1 MSFLPHEPLA
11 SNQHRW
17 ILFGIAAIGFGLLI
31 VSIVTSPWL
40 LVVGAVALLA
50 IFLTWKEPMWAVLFL
65 LAWWPLEPFILKF
78 IHDDVYVFARYASE
92 ILIYV
97 LVIVVIVG
105 LITKRFERRFSA
117 IDVPF
122 VLFLLMIGASI
133 ILNAIPV
140 VDAALGLRQI
150 VRFML
155 LFFVVLYRYPRR
167 YWIKYAMVVL
177 CATLFLQSLL
187 GITQALSGGGLDA
200 FLLPSER
207 RTFGDIQLTEGTVQF
222 WDPGQR
228 VFGTFGRYDRMGAF
242 LAFVLLLVVAF
253 VYESDTQPEWK
264 WLGWLTALGLPALLL
279 TYSRS
284 AWFGLI
290 LGALVIGWVRK
301 DKRVLYGAV
310 IAGVVLASILGFSG
324 IQKTLS
330 DVPRQTVVERFFEAF
345 SYERFRG
352 EYYGIGRVFW
362 ILHTPQTVVSHSA
375 IPFLFG
381 WGPAQY
387 GGGAVAALGNTRV
400 YDAVGLPFGVYGTE
414 GYIDNNWM
422 SLWGE
427 TGTLG
432 IILYAWLY
440 IALMVVG
447 VRVARHGRSALTRA
461 VGAGYVGVSVA
472 VGVNAFLATFLE
484 IRTLA
489 PYLWVWA
496 AFMITLGGREKI
508 LITRVRRSGD

>member
-1 MSFLPHEPLA
+1 M
-11 SNQHRW
+11 
-17 ILFGIAAIGFGLLI
+17 
-31 VSIVTSPWL
+31 
-40 LVVGAVALLA
+40 
-50 IFLTWKEPMWAVLFL
+50 
-65 LAWWPLEPFILKF
+65 
-78 IHDDVYVFARYASE
+78 YVFARYASE
-92 ILIYV
+92 LLIYV
-97 LVIVVIVG
+97 LVAVVIVG
-105 LITKRFERRFSA
+105 LITGRFKRRFSA

-122 VLFLLMIGASI
+122 VLFLLMIGVSVV
-133 ILNAIPV
+133 LNTIPV
-140 VDAALGLRQI
+140 VDAVLGLRQI
-150 VRFML
+150 IRFVL
-155 LFFVVLYRYPRR
+155 LFFVVFYRYPRR
-167 YWIKYAMVVL
+167 FWVKYVMMAL
-177 CATLFLQSLL
+177 CAMLLLQSLV
-187 GITQALSGGGLDA
+187 GIAQALSGGELDA

-228 VFGTFGRYDRMGAF
+228 VFGTFGRYDRMGTF
-242 LAFVLLLVVAF
+242 LAFVLLLVMAF
-253 VYESDTQPEWK
+253 VYESDKQPEWK
-264 WLGWLTALGLPALLL
+264 WLGWLAALGLPTLLL

-290 LGALVIGWVRK
+290 LGALAVGWVRK

-310 IAGVVLASILGFSG
+310 VAGVVFASILGFSG

-352 EYYGIGRVFW
+352 EYYGLGRVFW
-362 ILHTPQTVVSHSA
+362 ILHTPRTVVLHGA
-375 IPFLFG
+375 VPFLFG

-432 IILYAWLY
+432 LLLYAWMYL
-440 IALMVVG
+440 ALLALG
-447 VRVARHGRSALTRA
+447 VRVARHGKSSLTRA
-461 VGAGYVGVSVA
+461 VGAGYVGVAVA
-472 VGVNAFLATFLE
+472 VAVNASLATFLE

-496 AFMITLGGREKI
+496 ALMLTLGSREKV
-508 LITRVRRSGD
+508 LITRTRT